1 MKYLK
6 TLNRPTKA
14 LVALLLPAV
23 YLTIFN
29 QAILLALHVS
39 FGMTTKEYNN
49 SYLVLTLNIL
59 AGIFFLYETL
69 LFLYSKK
76 RSVTEY

>member
-14 LVALLLPAV
+14 LVAVLLPAV
-23 YLTIFN
+23 YLTVLN
-29 QAILLALHVS
+29 KALLLASYIS

-49 SYLVLTLNIL
+49 SYLVLALNIL
-59 AGIFFLYETL
+59 AGLFFLYETL
-69 LFLYSKK
+69 LFLYSNK
-76 RSVTEY
+76 RTTREY

>member
-39 FGMTTKEYNN
+39 FGMTIKEYNN

>member
-6 TLNRPTKA
+6 TLNPPTKA

-23 YLTIFN
+23 YLTVLN
-29 QAILLALHVS
+29 KALLLALYIS

-59 AGIFFLYETL
+59 AGLFFLYETL
-69 LFLYSKK
+69 LFLYSNK
-76 RSVTEY
+76 RTPIEY